1 MGYTFSGLLKEPHI
15 NKIQGLFMDYALGV
29 PEVVDRMSTGTG
41 FKKAMETTFSKGGNG
56 WYTQVT
62 DDAGKTVNKFDWG
75 KVDYGKVAASGSATI
90 FGANVVGGA
99 LAGGF
104 TDNNGN
110 FDVQGIPL
118 I

>member
-41 FKKAMETTFSKGGNG
+41 L
-56 WYTQVT
+56 YTHVT

-104 TDNNGN
+104 TDDNGN